1 MLGLQTFIVN
11 LILILKGVRGFVS
24 AKDVPGSNTISLT
37 HDENIF
43 ADDEVTAVGQI
54 IGIVVAEDRLT
65 AQRGAKT
72 VRVTYNKLPTV
83 LTIEVMEVYYCTSL

>member
-1 MLGLQTFIVN
+1 M
-11 LILILKGVRGFVS
+11 S
-24 AKDVPGSNTISLT
+24 AKDVPSSNTISFI

-43 ADDEVTAVGQI
+43 ANDKVTAVGQI

-65 AQRGAKT
+65 AQRGAMS

-83 LTIEVMEVYYCTSL
+83 LTIEVLSILIVGLCQHMYHD